1 MLRGRWRRRLP
12 LIRQSETAEC
22 GLACLAMVAGYHGY
36 DVDLNTLRRKF
47 PLSPR
52 GVRLDELMRLAERLG
67 FAARAL
73 RLEPD
78 DLPALNLPAV
88 LHWNLNHFVVLKEV
102 GRSHVIV
109 HDPARGR
116 RRVDLAELS
125 ASMTGIVL
133 ELAPRPDFEKK
144 REVEGI
150 GLGRLIGRVPGFAT
164 AIAQALVLSAVL
176 QAFILVSP
184 LYIQL
189 AVDRVLTQGDRGW
202 LVALAV
208 GFALFTV
215 FNVAAEALRSLVVLR
230 LGSLV
235 SFQIADRLFRH
246 LILLPLSYFERR
258 EIGGLI
264 SRFNATQPIRDLV
277 TGGVVAVLVDGVMA
291 AATLVLMLAYSWVL
305 GAVVL
310 GGLLLTVA
318 LRLALFG
325 RLRQRTEHQLE
336 ERVRQDSTFIES
348 ARAIQAIKLFGRE
361 ADRAEFWK
369 DLCARYA
376 NAALRLGGLQ
386 VGFTA
391 ATNLV
396 LGLETVVTIFLAT
409 RLALADALTVGMLFA
424 FLSYRQQFLDKSSR
438 LAEKAIELRMV
449 GLHVERLGDIV
460 LAPIERGLDRPANAV
475 PPLAGAIE
483 LRSVSYRYA
492 ESEPYVFE
500 NVDLRVEPGDFVAIT
515 GPSGGGKTTLL
526 KVMLSLFEPSGGEVL
541 FDGRPIETLGLQ
553 GVRAQLAAVMQE
565 DHLLKGSLLDNI
577 AFFDPAADRSWAERC
592 AALAGIDADIRRMPL
607 GYETHV
613 GDMGSTLSG
622 GQRQR
627 LFLARALYRKP
638 RLLFLDEATSH
649 LEPALEAEINAALQA
664 LAITRIVIA
673 HRPQTV
679 AAARR
684 RFILSGGR
692 LREIRGASAD
702 QLQDSR

>member
-1 MLRGRWRRRLP
+1 
-12 LIRQSETAEC
+12 
-22 GLACLAMVAGYHGY
+22 
-36 DVDLNTLRRKF
+36 
-47 PLSPR
+47 
-52 GVRLDELMRLAERLG
+52 
-67 FAARAL
+67 
-73 RLEPD
+73 
-78 DLPALNLPAV
+78 
-88 LHWNLNHFVVLKEV
+88 
-102 GRSHVIV
+102 
-109 HDPARGR
+109 
-116 RRVDLAELS
+116 
-125 ASMTGIVL
+125 
-133 ELAPRPDFEKK
+133 
-144 REVEGI
+144 
-150 GLGRLIGRVPGFAT
+150 
-164 AIAQALVLSAVL
+164 
-176 QAFILVSP
+176 
-184 LYIQL
+184 
-189 AVDRVLTQGDRGW
+189 
-202 LVALAV
+202 
-208 GFALFTV
+208 
-215 FNVAAEALRSLVVLR
+215 
-230 LGSLV
+230 
-235 SFQIADRLFRH
+235 
-246 LILLPLSYFERR
+246 
-258 EIGGLI
+258 
-264 SRFNATQPIRDLV
+264 
-277 TGGVVAVLVDGVMA
+277 
-291 AATLVLMLAYSWVL
+291 
-305 GAVVL
+305 
-310 GGLLLTVA
+310 
-318 LRLALFG
+318 
-325 RLRQRTEHQLE
+325 
-336 ERVRQDSTFIES
+336 
-348 ARAIQAIKLFGRE
+348 
-361 ADRAEFWK
+361 
-369 DLCARYA
+369 
-376 NAALRLGGLQ
+376 
-386 VGFTA
+386 
-391 ATNLV
+391 
-396 LGLETVVTIFLAT
+396 
-409 RLALADALTVGMLFA
+409 
-424 FLSYRQQFLDKSSR
+424 
-438 LAEKAIELRMV
+438 
-449 GLHVERLGDIV
+449 LGDIV